1 MLFRND
7 ASKRKPFNKL
17 YFKSPFK
24 NTQSKP
30 SGSKIVITCSFYF
43 SLSTLNCLLLP
54 FHFYQ
59 MILQFFADYLKHQFT
74 AKTRHGTHSP
84 FVYKLADEVIYDFSV
99 KNDYKEIEAQRKKLL
114 NDQRAITVTDLGAGS
129 HLNKNRTK
137 KVSQIAKNALKSPRL
152 AQLIYRLAANHQPTN
167 MIELGTCLGITS
179 AYLSKA
185 QPRAS
190 VLTIEGCPQT
200 AEVAY
205 QNFQGL
211 GLKNVEL
218 QVGNFND
225 LLPKAIE
232 ERATLDFVYID
243 GNHTKE
249 ATLNYFYSCLP
260 KVTENSLLIFDD
272 IYWSEGMKQA
282 WEEIKN
288 HSQVTITVDLFWIGL
303 VYFRKGKA
311 KENFKLKY

>member
-1 MLFRND
+1 M
-7 ASKRKPFNKL
+7 
-17 YFKSPFK
+17 
-24 NTQSKP
+24 
-30 SGSKIVITCSFYF
+30 V
-43 SLSTLNCLLLP
+43 
-54 FHFYQ
+54 
-59 MILQFFADYLKHQFT
+59 LQFFADYLKHQFT

-84 FVYKLADEVIYDFSV
+84 FVYKLADEVIYDFSP
-99 KNDYKEIEAQRKKLL
+99 KSEYNAIETQRKKLL
-114 NDQRAITVTDLGAGS
+114 DDQHLITVTDLGAGS

-152 AQLIYRLAANHQPTN
+152 AQLIYRLAANHQPKN
-167 MIELGTCLGITS
+167 MIELGTCLGVTT

-185 QPRAS
+185 QPKANI
-190 VLTIEGCPQT
+190 LTIEGCPQT

-205 QNFQGL
+205 QNFKEL
-211 GLKNVEL
+211 NLSNVEL

-232 ERATLDFVYID
+232 DHTQLDFVYID

-249 ATLNYFYSCLP
+249 ATLNYFQWCLP
-260 KVTENSLLIFDD
+260 KITEDTLLIFDD

-288 HSQVTITVDLFWIGL
+288 HPQVTVTVDLFWIGL
-303 VYFRKGKA
+303 VYFKKGQA
-311 KENFKLKY
+311 KEHFKLKF